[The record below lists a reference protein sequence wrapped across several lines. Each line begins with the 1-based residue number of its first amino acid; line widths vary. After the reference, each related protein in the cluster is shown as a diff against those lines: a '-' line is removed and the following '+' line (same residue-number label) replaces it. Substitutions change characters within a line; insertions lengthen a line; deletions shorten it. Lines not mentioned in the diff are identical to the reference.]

1 MYRFI
6 IILYF
11 LWSIINTIIYINR
24 FPPNGGEHPNGIYG
38 ANNKE
43 KAAYYVLVFTFT
55 SSLFMLLAIV
65 ITTYMINT
73 TSCLIYSQFILSLDL
88 QILLWIGIMLGIL
101 VKTPL
106 FPFHV

>member
-1 MYRFI
+1 M
-6 IILYF
+6 
-11 LWSIINTIIYINR
+11 
-24 FPPNGGEHPNGIYG
+24 GGEHPNGIYG

-88 QILLWIGIMLGIL
+88 QILL
-101 VKTPL
+101 
-106 FPFHV
+106 